1 MTILKPISGHTGLAK
16 ARAYLERD
24 GRALARDF
32 LNLDAPELPS
42 DGPLPSYGEFDWA
55 SVMDATRAEFG
66 NDAPWGDRRARTY
79 KHYIV
84 SPDPR
89 DAAGL
94 TALRHVTVSWVR
106 ECFPEHEVAVVYH
119 DDNEGHVLHA
129 HVVVNNTN
137 LETGGRLR
145 DPDPRALKRALQ
157 RISAEHGLSALA
169 DHESVPWQ
177 RRRVG
182 RAEREIMAKGEYS
195 WVADIRER
203 VAVARGTARTERDFV
218 ALLGRMGVIVEPSRS
233 REGDWVYSLADTPT
247 RRVTGTRMGSAYTRS
262 GVNSAMRTA
271 MRSASPKAAERIV
284 RLANGAIEVRDL
296 RELGELARAVGFVS
310 RNNIRSL
317 AEMDRVISRSQDD
330 SKTARLKT
338 LRESCERYGLLPQ
351 AAPKPQRNRRPEST
365 FDRPSRRPHDGGSHQ
380 RHQEQSRPSR
390 GQER

>member
-1 MTILKPISGHTGLAK
+1 M
-16 ARAYLERD
+16 
-24 GRALARDF
+24 
-32 LNLDAPELPS
+32 
-42 DGPLPSYGEFDWA
+42 
-55 SVMDATRAEFG
+55 
-66 NDAPWGDRRARTY
+66 
-79 KHYIV
+79 
-84 SPDPR
+84 
-89 DAAGL
+89 
-94 TALRHVTVSWVR
+94 SWVR

-119 DDNEGHVLHA
+119 DDNEAHVLHA

-157 RISAEHGLSALA
+157 RVSAEHGLSALA

-284 RLANGAIEVRDL
+284 GLANGAIEVRDL

-310 RNNIRSL
+310 RNNVRSL
-317 AEMDRVISRSQDD
+317 AEMDRAISHSRDG

-351 AAPKPQRNRRPEST
+351 TAPKPAASRRPSPGHDDGRRRPYDDGSHQIHHEQN
-365 FDRPSRRPHDGGSHQ
+365 RPSRS
-380 RHQEQSRPSR
+380 
-390 GQER
+390 QER